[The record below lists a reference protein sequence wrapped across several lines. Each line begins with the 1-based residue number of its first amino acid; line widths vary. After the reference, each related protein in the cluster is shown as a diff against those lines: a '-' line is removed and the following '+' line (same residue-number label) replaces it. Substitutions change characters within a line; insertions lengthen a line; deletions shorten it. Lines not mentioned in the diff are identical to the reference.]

1 MIIITIGRG
10 PENKM
15 IIDEPE
21 ISRLHAMVRIDSL
34 GKLWIIDKSTNG
46 TYINGVRIAS
56 NVPVPVSRKDDVS
69 FAKVRHLD
77 WTNIP
82 DPSRKIKIGALAALA
97 VIALV
102 VLASIIVP
110 LFKSSPAQPVNETP
124 YYPPVSAAPDTT
136 SKQKPAEGKEE
147 SKAEQKAD
155 DSKKEATS
163 ADDSK
168 SEKEATSEESASKNG
183 PDWANK
189 IVEEGERK
197 RAAEAAQK
205 RAAEA
210 AKNAPKPSTATP
222 KPTNQAKP
230 ADNTKKPATNKPAD
244 NTKKSSDNKKK
255 QETPAKKQESS
266 TKQNNTEQR
275 II

>member
-1 MIIITIGRG
+1 MTIITIGRG
-10 PENKM
+10 LENKM

-46 TYINGVRIAS
+46 TYINGIRIAS

-77 WTNIP
+77 WTTIP

-102 VLASIIVP
+102 VLACIIVP
-110 LFKSSPAQPVNETP
+110 LFKSSPAPDVNNVP
-124 YYPPVSAAPDTT
+124 SYNPPPATTAPDTT
-136 SKQKPAEGKEE
+136 SKQKPAEGKDN
-147 SKAEQKAD
+147 SKAEQKSD
-155 DSKKEATS
+155 DSKKEAAP

-168 SEKEATSEESASKNG
+168 SEKETSTDESASKKG

-189 IVEEGERK
+189 IVEEGEKKRADEAAKK
-197 RAAEAAQK
+197 RAAEAS
-205 RAAEA
+205 
-210 AKNAPKPSTATP
+210 KNTTKPSTAAP

-230 ADNTKKPATNKPAD
+230 AD
-244 NTKKSSDNKKK
+244 TKKSAEPAKKSNDNKKK
-255 QETPAKKQESS
+255 QETPAKKQEAPAKKQESS
-266 TKQNNTEQR
+266 TNQNV
-275 II
+275 IL

>member
-97 VIALV
+97 VIVLV
-102 VLASIIVP
+102 VLACIIVP
-110 LFKSSPAQPVNETP
+110 LFKSSPAPQVDEAP
-124 YYPPVSAAPDTT
+124 YYPPVAAAPDTT
-136 SKQKPAEGKEE
+136 SKQKPAEGKDD

-155 DSKKEATS
+155 DSKKEA
-163 ADDSK
+163 APAEGAK
-168 SEKEATSEESASKNG
+168 SEKEASSDETASKKG

-189 IVEEGERK
+189 IVEEGEKK

-210 AKNAPKPSTATP
+210 AKNAPKPSTAAP
-222 KPTNQAKP
+222 KPSTQTKP
-230 ADNTKKPATNKPAD
+230 ADSNKKPAE
-244 NTKKSSDNKKK
+244 TKKS
-255 QETPAKKQESS
+255 ETPAKKPESAP
-266 TKQNNTEQR
+266 KQNNTEPR
-275 II
+275 IL